1 MSDDTFP
8 ISPDTAFQFFVSED
22 GKTRIAVRFEQENV
36 WLSQKLLADLFDKDV
51 RTINEHIQN
60 ILAENELQA
69 ESTIRNFRIVQTEG
83 SRQVARIVEHYNL
96 DMILAVGYRVRSTR
110 GTQFRRWATELLRE
124 YIIKGFAMDDQ
135 RLKSGKNWG
144 TDYFNE
150 LLERIRDIR
159 SSEKRAYQKIRD
171 IFKLAADYEPK
182 AEETLEFFKI
192 IQNKLHWA
200 ITGQTAAELIAGRS
214 NPEESNMGLTSW
226 AGAKVRKADV
236 VIAKNYLNQQELE
249 ELNRIVTM
257 YLDYAEDQAKRQRLI
272 YMRDWRSKLDA
283 FLRFNEREVLEN
295 AGAVSME
302 VAKRLAEERYE
313 TYNRQRL
320 LHEAEAEN
328 IEDIKKLESYH
339 E

>member
-1 MSDDTFP
+1 MSDDTLP
-8 ISPDTAFQFFVSED
+8 VAPDTAFQFFVSED
-22 GKTRIAVRFEQENV
+22 GKTRISVRFEQENV
-36 WLSQKLLADLFDKDV
+36 WLSQKLLAELFDKDV

-144 TDYFNE
+144 TDYFDE

>member
-83 SRQVARIVEHYNL
+83 LRQVARIVEHYNL

-135 RLKSGKNWG
+135 RLKSGKYWG
-144 TDYFNE
+144 TDYFDE

-295 AGAVSME
+295 AGAVSMD

-320 LHEAEAEN
+320 LHEAEVEN